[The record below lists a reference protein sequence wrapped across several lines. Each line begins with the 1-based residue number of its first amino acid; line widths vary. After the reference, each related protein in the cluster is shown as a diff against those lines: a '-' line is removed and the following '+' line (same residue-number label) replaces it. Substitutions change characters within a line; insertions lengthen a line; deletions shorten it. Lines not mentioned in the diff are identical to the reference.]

1 MALGPRLD
9 LRQTQS
15 LVMTPQL
22 QQAIKLLQMSNL
34 ELGAFIERELD
45 QNPMLEREEG
55 SAGAEGVTDSGA
67 ADEAPPRSDEAPA
80 ALDRGGDVE
89 VMGDTSALY
98 ESGAAENVWDPE
110 TAHGGDGAGHWNTVG
125 SGGSFDGAEPDI
137 EGVAATGTTLREH
150 LLTQI
155 NCDLDDAADR
165 MIGLHLID
173 MLDEAG
179 YFRGEICDIALT
191 LGCAEARVEAALA
204 RLQKLDPPGIFARDL
219 AECLR
224 LQLADRGP
232 VSPTMDALL
241 ANLDL
246 LARRDFLS
254 LRKVCRAS
262 AQELAELVAEI
273 KTLNPKPASAFD
285 HVVAQTV
292 VPDVFVR
299 QRAAGTW
306 HVELNNDTL
315 PRVLVNNRYYA
326 SVSRQTRNRDEK
338 EYLAERLQSA
348 NWLVRSLHQRAQT
361 ILKVGTEIV
370 RLQEAFLTHG
380 VQHLRPLTLRD
391 VAEGVGVHE
400 STVSRVT
407 NGKYM
412 ATPRGLFEMK
422 YFFNG
427 AVGTSGD
434 GMDSHSA
441 ESIRFRIRSLVD
453 RETADDVL
461 SDDQI
466 VAILRKDGVEIAR
479 RTVAKYREAMRIPS
493 SVQRRREKGLMA
505 GPMRAEGVG

>member
-55 SAGAEGVTDSGA
+55 SAGAEGATDGG
-67 ADEAPPRSDEAPA
+67 DETPRSDEAPS
-80 ALDRGGDVE
+80 ALDRGTEAE

-98 ESGAAENVWDPE
+98 ETGAAENVWDPE
-110 TAHGGDGAGHWNTVG
+110 TSLAAAGASDGNRWNTVG
-125 SGGSFDGAEPDI
+125 AGGSFDGAEPDI

-150 LLTQI
+150 LRTQI
-155 NCDLDDAADR
+155 NCDLDDPADR

-173 MLDEAG
+173 ALDEAG
-179 YFRGEICDIALT
+179 YFRGSLADVALT

-204 RLQKLDPPGIFARDL
+204 RLQRLDPPGIFARDL

-232 VSPTMDALL
+232 VSPAMDALL

-246 LARRDFLS
+246 LARRDFAT
-254 LRKVCRAS
+254 LRKVCRIS
-262 AQELAELVAEI
+262 PPELAELVGEI

-285 HVVAQTV
+285 TSVAQAV
-292 VPDVFVR
+292 IPDVFVR
-299 QRAAGTW
+299 QRAGATW

-326 SVSRQTRNRDEK
+326 SVSRQARTKDEK

-361 ILKVGTEIV
+361 ILKVATEIV
-370 RLQEAFLTHG
+370 RLQDAFLTHG

-427 AVGTSGD
+427 AVGTAG
-434 GMDSHSA
+434 GADSHSA
-441 ESIRFRIRSLVD
+441 EAIRFRIRSLVD

-466 VAILRKDGVEIAR
+466 VTILRKDGVEIAR

>member
-1 MALGPRLD
+1 LD

-45 QNPMLEREEG
+45 QNPMLEREDG
-55 SAGAEGVTDSGA
+55 SAGAEGQTDGGA
-67 ADEAPPRSDEAPA
+67 EEVAPRNDDAPA
-80 ALDRGGDVE
+80 ALDRSAEVE

-110 TAHGGDGAGHWNTVG
+110 TANGGDGGGAGHWNNTG

-137 EGVAATGTTLREH
+137 EGVAASGITLREH

-179 YFRGEICDIALT
+179 YFRGEIEDVALT
-191 LGCAEARVEAALA
+191 LGCTEARVAAALA
-204 RLQKLDPPGIFARDL
+204 RLQRLDPPGIFARDL

-262 AQELAELVAEI
+262 AQELAELVGEI

-285 HVVAQTV
+285 HSVAQTV

-299 QRAAGTW
+299 LRAGSAW

-326 SVSRQTRNRDEK
+326 SVSRQARNKDEK

-361 ILKVGTEIV
+361 ILKVATEIV
-370 RLQEAFLTHG
+370 RLQDAFLTHG

-412 ATPRGLFEMK
+412 STPRGLFEMK

-427 AVGTSGD
+427 AVGTTGD

-466 VAILRKDGVEIAR
+466 VAILRKDGVDIAR

-493 SVQRRREKGLMA
+493 SVQRRREKGLLP